1 MVERR
6 VSRFMREPA
15 TVRSAVSVIVSG
27 TLLVVLASALLIRVV
42 DRAEFHGFGDGVWW
56 AVQTV
61 TTVGYGDITPKDAWG
76 RLVAAAVML
85 WGIALIAILTA
96 AITSTFVARAAR
108 EHELEEEQ
116 RAEEGVGARFDDLA
130 ARLDRIERL
139 LSGDGQR
146 PT

>member
-15 TVRSAVSVIVSG
+15 TVRNAVGVIVSG
-27 TLLVVLASALLIRVV
+27 TVIVVLAAAVAIRVL
-42 DRAEFHGFGDGVWW
+42 DRAEFHSFGVSVWW
-56 AVQTV
+56 GVQTV
-61 TTVGYGDITPKDAWG
+61 TTVGYGDVTPKDGWG
-76 RLVAAAVML
+76 RLVAAIVML

-96 AITSTFVARAAR
+96 TITSTFVARAAA
-108 EHELEEEQ
+108 EHADADLERSEA
-116 RAEEGVGARFDDLA
+116 AEERRFDELT

-139 LSGDGQR
+139 LSGDGQT